1 MSKIIQLD
9 PHIADLIAAGEVVE
23 RPGSVVKELVENAID
38 AGATAV
44 TVEIQNGGL
53 SYIRITDNG
62 CGIPKDQAATAFLRH
77 ATSKLRTADDLS
89 SIGTLGFRGEAL
101 AAISAVSKIDLLT
114 RATGENEGISL
125 YLEAGEVLESVPA
138 GCPEGTTI
146 IVRELFYNTPA
157 RLKFMK
163 KDSAE
168 AGYISTVVTKLALSR
183 PDVSFKLIK
192 DGKEEL
198 HTPGDSK
205 PESAVYSVMGRD
217 FAMSSLKCHGVWN
230 DITVT
235 GIVSGPTAS
244 RGNRSWQY
252 FFVNGR
258 SIKSGTL
265 QAALEQAYK
274 NRIMT
279 GRFPACVL
287 HIEMALSA
295 VDVNVHPAKTEVKFM
310 RDKDI
315 FDAVYYAVMAALGS
329 ETGRPE
335 VKFRTNP
342 QTDSFFKTMSA
353 EQYKEKY
360 TEKASSDVSSK
371 AIPQSKPVKAESVI
385 PIITERPGTNV
396 TISDSARWAFG
407 EVLVPKPVS
416 SESEKPAAS
425 VTTSVASTPKPPVIP
440 IEKPV
445 ITEIPVPGAVTDTPE
460 PRQTS
465 MEPESDVPYFR
476 VIGEAH
482 KTYIIVEQ
490 TDGILLIDKHAAHE
504 RILFNKYKR
513 DASAIISQNLLMPV
527 IFSPRGEEADALLSN
542 IQLLESFGYDISD
555 FGSGSIV
562 VRSVP
567 ADIDGS
573 DCEAALSEMAE
584 ALLEGRR
591 LDPAELRDELLH
603 TLACR
608 SAIKAG
614 DISGQAELEAITRQ
628 VLTDPDVRYC
638 PHGRPVAVEMSKTSI
653 EKQFKRI

>member
-1 MSKIIQLD
+1 MPNIIQLD

-23 RPGSVVKELVENAID
+23 RPGSVVKELVENSID
-38 AGATAV
+38 AGATAI

-114 RATGENEGISL
+114 RAAGETEGISL

-168 AGYISTVVTKLALSR
+168 AGFISTVVTKLALSR

-192 DGKEEL
+192 DGKEDL
-198 HTPGDSK
+198 HTPGDGK
-205 PESAVYSVMGRD
+205 LDSAVYSVMGRD

-244 RGNRSWQY
+244 RGNRGWQY

-258 SIKSGTL
+258 SIKSTTL

-287 HIEMALSA
+287 HIELSLSA

-315 FDAVYYAVMAALGS
+315 FDAVYYAVMAALGA

-335 VKFRTNP
+335 VKFQSKP
-342 QTDSFFKTMSA
+342 QADSFFKTMSA
-353 EQYKEKY
+353 EQYKEKFSGK
-360 TEKASSDVSSK
+360 TSTAAQSSAV
-371 AIPQSKPVKAESVI
+371 PQTGPVKKETPI
-385 PIITERPGTNV
+385 PIITERAVPTV
-396 TISDSARWAFG
+396 TISDSARSPFG
-407 EVLVPKPVS
+407 EIRIPKPT
-416 SESEKPAAS
+416 EPQKPAAPE
-425 VTTSVASTPKPPVIP
+425 VAPVVNRQISPVIQP
-440 IEKPV
+440 ENPV
-445 ITEIPVPGAVTDTPE
+445 VIKAPVPADPVPE
-460 PRQTS
+460 PQQIS
-465 MEPESDVPYFR
+465 FDPESDVPYFR

-490 TDGILLIDKHAAHE
+490 TEGILLIDKHAAHE
-504 RILFNKYKR
+504 RILFNKYKK

-527 IFSPRGEEADALLSN
+527 IFSPRGEDADALLSN
-542 IQLLESFGYDISD
+542 IELLESFGYDISD
-555 FGSGSIV
+555 FGGGSIV

-573 DCEAALSEMAE
+573 DCEAALCEMAE
-584 ALLEGRR
+584 ALIEGRR

-614 DISGQAELEAITRQ
+614 DVSGQAELEAITRR

>member
-114 RATGENEGISL
+114 RAVGENEGISL

-168 AGYISTVVTKLALSR
+168 AGYISTVVTKLALSK
-183 PDVSFKLIK
+183 PEVSFKLIK

-198 HTPGDSK
+198 HTPGDGK
-205 PESAVYSVMGRD
+205 LDSAVYSVMGRE

-258 SIKSGTL
+258 SIKSSTL

-335 VKFRTNP
+335 VKFQAKP
-342 QTDSFFKTMSA
+342 QADNFFKTMSA
-353 EQYKEKY
+353 EQYKEKF
-360 TEKASSDVSSK
+360 TGKTAAAGNTVSQ
-371 AIPQSKPVKAESVI
+371 PKPIRKETPI
-385 PIITERPGTNV
+385 PIITERSGSNV
-396 TISDSARWAFG
+396 TISDSARSGFG
-407 EVLVPKPVS
+407 EIKIPKPAAP
-416 SESEKPAAS
+416 EPEKPAAPAFAPVVS
-425 VTTSVASTPKPPVIP
+425 SPEPPIIP
-440 IEKPV
+440 AEKPAAV
-445 ITEIPVPGAVTDTPE
+445 EIQAPAAVSPE
-460 PRQTS
+460 PQQTS
-465 MEPESDVPYFR
+465 MEPESGIPYFR

-542 IQLLESFGYDISD
+542 IELLESFGYDISD

>member
-77 ATSKLRTADDLS
+77 ATSKLRTADDLT

-114 RATGENEGISL
+114 RAVGENEGISL
-125 YLEAGEVLESVPA
+125 YLEAGEVLESSPA

-168 AGYISTVVTKLALSR
+168 AGFISTVVTKLALSK
-183 PDVSFKLIK
+183 PEVSFKLIK
-192 DGKEEL
+192 DGKDEL
-198 HTPGDSK
+198 HTPGDGK
-205 PESAVYSVMGRD
+205 LESAVYSVMGRD

-244 RGNRSWQY
+244 RGNRGWQY

-258 SIKSGTL
+258 SIKSTTL

-335 VKFRTNP
+335 VKFQAKP
-342 QTDSFFKTMSA
+342 QADSFFKTMSA
-353 EQYKEKY
+353 EQYKEKFSGKSSAAGY
-360 TEKASSDVSSK
+360 ASAV
-371 AIPQSKPVKAESVI
+371 PQAKPTRKENSI
-385 PIITERPGTNV
+385 PIITERTSA
-396 TISDSARWAFG
+396 TATLSDSARSGFG
-407 EVLVPKPVS
+407 EIRIPNPIKSEPEKPVTPVMV
-416 SESEKPAAS
+416 PAVS
-425 VTTSVASTPKPPVIP
+425 MPKPPVTP
-440 IEKPV
+440 IENNVVVEVSTLVAAPA
-445 ITEIPVPGAVTDTPE
+445 TSE
-460 PRQTS
+460 PRQTTF
-465 MEPESDVPYFR
+465 EPETDTPYFR

-490 TDGILLIDKHAAHE
+490 ADGILLIDKHAAHE

-542 IQLLESFGYDISD
+542 IELLESFGYDISD
-555 FGSGSIV
+555 FGGGSIV
-562 VRSVP
+562 VRSIP

-591 LDPAELRDELLH
+591 LDPTELRDELLH

-614 DISGQAELEAITRQ
+614 DISGQAELEAITLQ

>member
-44 TVEIQNGGL
+44 TIEIQNGGL

-62 CGIPKDQAATAFLRH
+62 CGIPGDQAATAFLRH
-77 ATSKLRTADDLS
+77 ATSKLRSADDLS

-114 RATGENEGISL
+114 RAIGEDEGISL
-125 YLEAGEVLESVPA
+125 YLEAGEVLESSPV

-168 AGYISTVVTKLALSR
+168 AGFISTVVTKLALSK
-183 PDVSFKLIK
+183 PEVSFKLIK
-192 DGKEEL
+192 DGKEDL
-198 HTPGDSK
+198 HTPGDGK
-205 PESAVYSVMGRD
+205 LESAVYSVMGRD
-217 FAMSSLKCHGVWN
+217 FAMSSLKCSGVWN
-230 DITVT
+230 DITVK

-258 SIKSGTL
+258 SIKSSTL

-315 FDAVYYAVMAALGS
+315 FDAVYYAVLAALGT

-335 VKFRTNP
+335 VKFQAKP
-342 QTDSFFKTMSA
+342 QADSFFKTMSA
-353 EQYKEKY
+353 QQYKEKY
-360 TEKASSDVSSK
+360 ASS
-371 AIPQSKPVKAESVI
+371 AAPTAEQPAAVKKSTPI
-385 PIITERPGTNV
+385 PIVTERTGV
-396 TISDSARWAFG
+396 SAAVSDGARSAFG
-407 EVLVPKPVS
+407 EIQVPKPIVS
-416 SESEKPAAS
+416 EPKRSADVPAVKTSE
-425 VTTSVASTPKPPVIP
+425 PKVIP
-440 IEKPV
+440 TMVEKPV
-445 ITEIPVPGAVTDTPE
+445 VVEAPAPAVSPAAPE
-460 PRQTS
+460 PQQTS
-465 MEPESDVPYFR
+465 FEPESDTPYFR

-490 TDGILLIDKHAAHE
+490 ADGILLIDKHAAHE
-504 RILFNKYKR
+504 RILFNKYKK

-527 IFSPRGEEADALLSN
+527 IFKPRGEEADALISN
-542 IQLLESFGYDISD
+542 TELLESFGYDISD
-555 FGSGSIV
+555 FGGGSIV

-567 ADIDGS
+567 ADIDGN

-614 DISGQAELEAITRQ
+614 DISGQAELEAITRR

-638 PHGRPVAVEMSKTSI
+638 PHGRPVAVEMTKTSI
-653 EKQFKRI
+653 EKHFKRI